1 MLVSSYVKDDLFEGS
16 NLYTC
21 IKTICGSTSD
31 FPQPPVSSTHP
42 HNKWNLKFEKKG
54 FLLTFLCISFFCVK
68 RDWWVSLC
76 TLSAQY
82 VGTKNGEII
91 PYIFPC
97 VWSIFLKCFLRS
109 AGMTDQCGYVNSL
122 SVVNLIDICR
132 NANCKSLMAESCIRQ
147 YWDKVLYL
155 Q

>member
-31 FPQPPVSSTHP
+31 FPQPLVSSTHP
-42 HNKWNLKFEKKG
+42 HNKWNLKFVKKG
-54 FLLTFLCISFFCVK
+54 FLLTFLCIFFLRQKRLMSFIMHIV
-68 RDWWVSLC
+68 R
-76 TLSAQY
+76 T

-109 AGMTDQCGYVNSL
+109 AGMTAQCGYVNSL